1 MPDTG
6 MERERQVFAEELG
19 RFFEERGLPRM
30 EGRVLG
36 RLIVCSPPHQSADE
50 LAEALGV
57 SRGAI
62 SMAIRLLQRSEA
74 VERFTVPGSRRHYYR
89 LRPGFWR
96 GEIDTRVQEAAA
108 VRALA
113 ENGLKRLEGAPAEDL
128 DRLRDLHAMYTF
140 LERGYA
146 ALRDSW
152 HGNGRAPEE
161 HPAHPPDAP

>member
-1 MPDTG
+1 

-36 RLIVCSPPHQSADE
+36 RLVVCSPAHQSADE
-50 LAEALGV
+50 LAEALGA

-74 VERFTVPGSRRHYYR
+74 VERLNVPGSRRHYYR

-108 VRALA
+108 VRTLA
-113 ENGLKRLEGAPAEDL
+113 ESGLKRLEGAPEEDL

-140 LERGYA
+140 LEHGYA

-152 HGNGRAPEE
+152 HQEQAREE
-161 HPAHPPDAP
+161 

>member
-1 MPDTG
+1 SFDLDGAPTARRRSVAEAG

-36 RLIVCSPPHQSADE
+36 RLVVCSPAHQSADE
-50 LAEALGV
+50 LAEALGA

-74 VERFTVPGSRRHYYR
+74 VERLNVPGSRRHYYR

-96 GEIDTRVQEAAA
+96 GEIDTRVQEA
-108 VRALA
+108 
-113 ENGLKRLEGAPAEDL
+113 
-128 DRLRDLHAMYTF
+128 
-140 LERGYA
+140 
-146 ALRDSW
+146 
-152 HGNGRAPEE
+152 
-161 HPAHPPDAP
+161 